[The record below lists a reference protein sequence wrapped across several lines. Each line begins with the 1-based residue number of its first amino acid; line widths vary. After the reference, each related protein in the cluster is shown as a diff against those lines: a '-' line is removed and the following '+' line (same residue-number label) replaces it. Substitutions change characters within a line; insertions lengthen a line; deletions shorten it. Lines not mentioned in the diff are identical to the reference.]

1 MSNYSKAIEE
11 MKRRRQEEAAE
22 NAAPSSLLSG
32 EQTEKK
38 SYASA
43 IERMRRQREY
53 NDKMATVNVQRAE
66 RQAQRQAEHDEW
78 VKTRTQDV
86 IKAEL
91 EEAKKNGTWASP
103 FSKEAWT
110 EGIETTKAL
119 FSGNL
124 KDLQAERK
132 ANDARV
138 PELEAE
144 LAKRRAYD
152 FQKKY
157 GSIDTNSGK
166 FKLKSQYKTTANG
179 NNQSLNP
186 ITQEYEG
193 SGFDDVLYDAING
206 NPDAIKELQ
215 REGRKYDPYGLT
227 GHFDLEELQMN
238 EDEVAMYNYLH
249 STEGSDA
256 ADEYLEYIRSDLY
269 KRERE
274 NLEAEAAAR
283 VDEKGKFVTSLETIA
298 TSPLKGLS
306 YVGQGLDLLSSG
318 KIDSNKS
325 YNRYSYMPNA
335 AREKVTENWGPV
347 GSFAYNTA
355 MSMGD
360 FLVASGISGGSGL
373 ATLILGSGSAADT
386 TIDALDRGIS
396 SDRAFLLGTAAGVIE
411 AATEKWSIDTLLE
424 DYSKKGIKQFIISN
438 IGAEAS
444 EEAISEVANTIADAI
459 IAEDKSYWMM
469 AVNQYKQMGMSE
481 SKAIAKA
488 IVDKS
493 GDVMLAALG
502 GALSGG
508 VMAGGRVGIS
518 EGSAAIG
525 KAAADTSSKLR
536 GQEILR
542 GAQNSEES
550 QQQRDAQQKFTVL
563 PTAVEQERAKA
574 RERGE
579 VFDVGYERPYT
590 GYANTAADDELDAR
604 VNAAQTVTEKTG
616 IRYGASEKQIS
627 DALELGKALG
637 REVEFFNQKSADGKS
652 VVDGFYSNEN
662 GHIYLNVNAVKKLET
677 TISHELVHSFEGTDI
692 YDELETY
699 VMLEYERRGKS
710 FDAEVARLTKTYEDA
725 GRYQGEEAVKH
736 DMVANFVEKYVLGSK
751 RSIKEITKSKPSVAR
766 RMLAWLS
773 NVLKKLERTSVSSD
787 VFDEIEK
794 IINEFDDA
802 EVSSA
807 EEAPTNVGEE
817 NVATATE
824 NEVNADEEVVAENKT
839 PATEASERSQ
849 GKAEKEAAAPKE
861 TKKAS
866 ERETAKTTVKESVR
880 IAEADDMLAEAEAAY
895 DAGEITEEELDA
907 TREVYDLWY
916 ETGTKPSESG
926 SGWNDGK
933 IARGVKRL
941 LGDKLE
947 YSVSEIVDETG
958 KSYGI
963 GVILDSTLLE
973 DLTPSERKEMVK
985 LRIDE
990 LGGQVFTAYDKN
1002 GVARDITIAEHNKW
1016 FENRKGRRIPVNKD
1030 LTQKY
1035 IGNETKQE
1043 AVVLV
1048 NELVETARYFGSE
1061 APRYSHDWLDNN
1073 GQNDWEYWTTYIQ
1086 DKNNII
1092 WKATLNIANTAN
1104 GQKILYDISPIKK
1117 VGQSI
1122 KLDTIPTDSSI
1133 SHSVSFVNSENED
1146 VTQMQ
1151 QLEREADVLEENGV
1165 DVIDGSVIKYS
1176 VSSWTDKEKET
1187 VRSKLLKVFDK
1198 ETVDTW
1204 IEDVS
1209 SVSAI
1214 ILSDRNRLDFE
1225 AADNQAFLKKNEEYK
1240 YTLDSSTLCS
1250 KRLLYQGT
1258 FDAIQH
1264 ALPDHVFTSDQLL
1277 DLLNIMDKAGYITP
1291 CGVCYVESRRRH
1303 LPKYAQRWLDT
1314 YDGEYIP
1321 QLDEITTTDG
1331 REKLRK
1337 EHPQTYADFIKAMK
1351 KIGVNNPKVVELRT
1365 DYRGD
1370 IRKLGKSTIA
1380 WLIQNGG
1387 LRIQSFSDFE
1397 TPHLLDMM
1405 QAVLDMAAV
1414 ELSSQA
1420 YTKVPD
1426 FAWVFGDTGIKINLS
1441 LIAEGNG
1448 FDADGNLAF
1457 SSKQGMDFDEA
1468 MALRNAYSANVGTI
1482 IVGANDAHILACMAD
1497 DRIDFIIPFH
1507 KSGWGNKE
1515 LALMGMKSYTDYTE
1529 EQNERYIETG
1539 SNVSENIK
1547 PLSYWDFDADGKTNA
1562 ETYLK
1567 LCAEQ
1572 GKIPKFSQFLVD
1584 NGDGSYSLQ
1593 PDGSTDGYW
1602 KTLIDFKMYDN
1613 DGVGSP
1619 QVAVKPNFNMEE
1631 AVRVLS
1637 EYEGGANTLPVAN
1650 DIVDEFVKKYKS
1662 DIQYSVSE
1670 TDAVEGVDV
1679 VASLPSKA
1687 KSALRTVERKIG
1699 ISMAEA
1705 LNLDLGG
1712 ESGKYQTQEFR
1723 NFLADVVRPLTE
1735 EYLETGEISSAAV
1748 RNMFEDNYEDIPG
1761 MPKSMYTTQKANDL
1775 SAFEKAINDNW
1786 NELRNIRRY
1795 AEDAKREK
1803 VMRVTTPITT
1813 AEAKERFKALKD
1825 AQRFEAKVVR
1835 NNLLTEEDN
1844 LKVGELLRGE
1854 TIIGNLTDGKYNIDG
1869 IKAVYE
1875 AKLQTKEAADAVS
1888 KYKRQ
1893 VAASR
1898 RENAESMLEGSD
1910 KWKDKGNG
1918 FAYARET
1925 IERNIVDVTNDKA
1938 TADKL
1943 IREIAYPV
1951 HESEAK
1957 STKWKDE
1964 MKARVKALNLS
1975 TKVKKGNTVSESYA
1989 VQFYGEASENIKI
2002 IESSRGRIDKRDGYT
2017 AEEWKA
2023 ALEAMWQENPNLDK
2037 AKIERAVEEFRAI
2050 YEEIFEIMNDVRI
2063 RNGYAPVEYRKGY
2076 FPHFTGDEEG
2086 VLAKFGRAL
2095 GITTEMMKLPTTIN
2109 GMTGTFKPGITWF
2122 GHAQSRQGIY
2132 TTYDAVTGFEQYIN
2146 GAADVIFHTDNIQ
2159 NLRALAT
2166 MIRYNASEES
2176 IKAKIVDVLSD
2187 DSLDDA
2193 AKEAVLADIRSNGK
2207 YRLSQFVSYLDEYT
2221 NLLANKKS
2229 KLDRGVEELFGR
2241 KIYVVV
2247 KNLESRVAANMV
2259 ALNIGSALT
2268 NYIPINQAG
2277 AQLGWRWMLQ
2287 GMGQTVSNYAKADGI
2302 DDISTFIINRHGSDP
2317 LVRTFLEK
2325 ASDVASIPMELVD
2338 NFTTGAIV
2346 RAAYAKYLHSG
2357 MTETEAMYQ
2366 ADLFAASVMADR
2378 SKGSMPTI
2386 FSSKNPLT
2394 KLFTQFQLE
2403 VNNEFS
2409 VIFKDIPRRE
2419 RKKWTDAVAIVLM
2432 QYFFGAF
2439 FYNEL
2444 YERIVGR
2451 RAAFDPIG
2459 IIKGAYEDF
2468 KRGDSFGD
2476 VTKEALTEIGGNLPF
2491 VGGVLFEGGR
2501 IPISSALPDVETL
2514 LKASLSDWSAEK
2526 KRKTI
2531 GKELLAPLYYMA
2543 FPFGG
2548 GAVKKLNES
2557 ISIIKNGGRYTF
2569 DSEGN
2574 RMLQYPFYKGEGLST
2589 FKEGAKALMFGG
2601 TSTEAGREWV
2611 ESDFGKLGAI
2621 ETATYQSLIE
2631 AGMSSRKAHDFIN
2644 DMREIEAPGVETKT
2658 ENYEYLGIKVQHE
2671 VPVDPDAEVKTKAQ
2685 LKREMLENSDLTGE
2699 QKSIVYFALMAS
2711 DLEQV
2716 LMTELEGLGAD
2727 MGEAT
2732 DVLLNMKDAANT
2744 YEKME
2749 ILLNSDLRSNA
2760 KEWIYTDRISESRME
2775 DIEAFAEADM
2785 DFDTFIRANMEYNRI
2800 YNEDLSASEKA
2811 TALARWINQNGFDA
2825 EEKAVIEEAFKYY
2838 SMMPAKAGKYDD
2850 FTESGLDDETAY
2862 KLSSA
2867 LADLEP
2873 LEGKTSVSELQKCRA
2888 VIDTLG
2894 SPRDQMKALESVMNK
2909 SSYKKCVTAGS
2920 YGVDA
2925 ETYVTFR
2932 EALEAGD
2939 KDGNGS
2945 ITQAEAE
2952 VAIDKMSGNL
2962 SDGERWLIEL
2972 TGGSM
2977 PGVAYLTNTQRA
2989 VLWQLANPSWNP
3001 KNNPYSESVG
3011 RAIQELFK

>member
-1 MSNYSKAIEE
+1 MSNYSKALEE
-11 MKRRRQEEAAE
+11 MKRIRQEEAE
-22 NAAPSSLLSG
+22 QKTAPSSLLSKA
-32 EQTEKK
+32 QPEKK
-38 SYASA
+38 DYSKAL
-43 IERMRRQREY
+43 ELMRRQREF
-53 NDKMATVNVQRAE
+53 NDKMGTVYVQRAK
-66 RQAQRQAEHDEW
+66 RQQEW
-78 VKTRTQDV
+78 INTRTQDV

-91 EEAKKNGTWASP
+91 DSVQ
-103 FSKEAWT
+103 KEINKARRPVT
-110 EGIETTKAL
+110 AQNLILLGNAAVSGIT
-119 FSGNL
+119 GN
-124 KDLQAERK
+124 QAAVDNQRAVVDK
-132 ANDARV
+132 V
-138 PELEAE
+138 GAE
-144 LAKRRAYD
+144 
-152 FQKKY
+152 
-157 GSIDTNSGK
+157 
-166 FKLKSQYKTTANG
+166 
-179 NNQSLNP
+179 
-186 ITQEYEG
+186 
-193 SGFDDVLYDAING
+193 
-206 NPDAIKELQ
+206 
-215 REGRKYDPYGLT
+215 
-227 GHFDLEELQMN
+227 
-238 EDEVAMYNYLH
+238 
-249 STEGSDA
+249 
-256 ADEYLEYIRSDLY
+256 
-269 KRERE
+269 
-274 NLEAEAAAR
+274 
-283 VDEKGKFVTSLETIA
+283 VDEKTAPLNDRLKKLQDELARRKAYDYYALTQNEDFEEKSKFTPEFNALGKVKFDFDIGYMDEDQQAIYFYLKSTQGDEAAEEYKNYLSINAQKVEDYK
-298 TSPLKGLS
+298 KGLAEIADKS
-306 YVGQGLDLLSSG
+306 KVGASIMSVGTGALRGFGYLGQAMDLVSG
-318 KIDSNKS
+318 KKLDPYAQ
-325 YNRYSYMPNA
+325 YNVFSHTTSGLRDAVS
-335 AREKVTENWGPV
+335 KNWGPV
-347 GSFAYNTA
+347 GSYAYDVG
-355 MSMGD
+355 MSMAD
-360 FLVASGISGGSGL
+360 FLAAAGLTGGGTA
-373 ATLILGSGSAADT
+373 ATLILGTGSAADT
-386 TIDALDRGIS
+386 TIDALERGVPS
-396 SDRAFLLGTAAGVIE
+396 VRAFAIGTAAGAIE

-438 IGAEAS
+438 ISSEAS
-444 EEAISEVANTIADAI
+444 EEAISEIANTIADTI
-459 IAEDKSYWMM
+459 IAQDKSYWVM
-469 AVNQYKQMGMSE
+469 AVNQYKQAGMSE
-481 SKAIAKA
+481 SQAFARAIIDKAGE
-488 IVDKS
+488 V
-493 GDVMLAALG
+493 GLAALG

-508 VMAGGRVGIS
+508 IMAGGRVGIS

-542 GAQNSEES
+542 GAQNAEES

-627 DALELGKALG
+627 DALELSKALG
-637 REVEFFNQKSADGKS
+637 RDVEFFNQKSANGKP

-677 TISHELVHSFEGTDI
+677 TISHELVHSFEGTPI

-766 RMLAWLS
+766 RMLAWLNNLLS
-773 NVLKKLERTSVSSD
+773 KLERTPVKSTVEQIR
-787 VFDEIEK
+787 DEYE
-794 IINEFDDA
+794 A
-802 EVSSA
+802 AMSRA

-817 NVATATE
+817 DVATATE
-824 NEVNADEEVVAENKT
+824 SEIDADEEVVAEDKT
-839 PATEASERSQ
+839 SATEASERSQ
-849 GKAEKEAAAPKE
+849 GKAEKETAAPKE

-947 YSVSEIVDETG
+947 YSISVAPDGKQYVKADRIVIFGNDPESWAAQIEDYINNKIRHGENVVLTAADGDALILTEDTAG
-958 KSYGI
+958 KASFRNLIKYDG
-963 GVILDSTLLE
+963 
-973 DLTPSERKEMVK
+973 K
-985 LRIDE
+985 LRPMTDSEYETKINAETHIDE
-990 LGGQVFTAYDKN
+990 LVKVSTRGNQIIADEGGIHGDMAKDGWNYRRAFFMDFDGKYYSLN
-1002 GVARDITIAEHNKW
+1002 ISVA
-1016 FENRKGRRIPVNKD
+1016 
-1030 LTQKY
+1030 
-1035 IGNETKQE
+1035 IGSQGKI
-1043 AVVLV
+1043 V
-1048 NELVETARYFGSE
+1048 Y
-1061 APRYSHDWLDNN
+1061 
-1073 GQNDWEYWTTYIQ
+1073 
-1086 DKNNII
+1086 
-1092 WKATLNIANTAN
+1092 NIANIR
-1104 GQKILYDISPIKK
+1104 KRSFPISK
-1117 VGQSI
+1117 G
-1122 KLDTIPTDSSI
+1122 SSAKSGAQDEKTSYNTTI
-1133 SHSVSFVNSENED
+1133 SHSVSSVNSENED

-1165 DVIDGSVIKYS
+1165 DVIDGSAIKYS
-1176 VSSWTDKEKET
+1176 VSSWTDKERKT

-1209 SVSAI
+1209 SVAAI

-1225 AADNQAFLKKNEEYK
+1225 AADNQTFLKKNEEYK

-1303 LPKYAQRWLDT
+1303 LSTYAQRWLDT

-1321 QLDEITTTDG
+1321 RLDEITTTDG

-1337 EHPQTYADFIKAMK
+1337 EHPQTYADFIKAMN

-1365 DYRGD
+1365 DYRGN
-1370 IRKLGKSTIA
+1370 IRKFRKSTIEE
-1380 WLIQNGG
+1380 LIQNGG

-1515 LALMGMKSYTDYTE
+1515 LALMGMKSYTDYTK
-1529 EQNERYIETG
+1529 EQSERYIETG
-1539 SNVSENIK
+1539 SKVSENIK

-1567 LCAEQ
+1567 LCTEE
-1572 GKIPKFSQFLVD
+1572 GKIPKFSRFLVD

-1662 DIQYSVSE
+1662 GIQYSVSE

-1699 ISMAEA
+1699 IAMAEA

-1748 RNMFEDNYEDIPG
+1748 RNMFEDNYKDIPG

-1854 TIIGNLTDGKYNIDG
+1854 TIIGNLTDRKYNIDG

-1888 KYKRQ
+1888 KYKQQ
-1893 VAASR
+1893 VAATR

-1925 IERNIVDVTNDKA
+1925 LERNFVDVTNDKA

-1951 HESEAK
+1951 HEAQAK
-1957 STKWKDE
+1957 STKWKDG

-2037 AKIERAVEEFRAI
+2037 TKIERAVEEFRAI

-2095 GITTEMMKLPTTIN
+2095 GIKTEMMKLPTTIN
-2109 GMTGTFKPGITWF
+2109 GMTSTFKPGITWF

-2259 ALNIGSALT
+2259 ALNLGSALT

-2287 GMGQTVSNYAKADGI
+2287 GMGQTVSNYAKSDGI

-2338 NFTTGAIV
+2338 NFTTGTIV

-2419 RKKWTDAVAIVLM
+2419 REKWTDAVAIVLLK
-2432 QYFFGAF
+2432 YFLGAF
-2439 FYNEL
+2439 LYNEL

-2459 IIKGAYEDF
+2459 IIKGAYEDI

-2476 VTKEALTEIGGNLPF
+2476 ATKEALTEIGGNLPF

-2531 GKELLAPLYYMA
+2531 GKELLAPLYYVA

-2548 GAVKKLNES
+2548 GAVKKLNETFA
-2557 ISIIKNGGRYTF
+2557 IINNGGRYTF
-2569 DSEGN
+2569 DAEGN
-2574 RMLQYPFYKGEGLST
+2574 RMLQYPFYKGEGLKS
-2589 FKEGAKALMFGG
+2589 FGEGAKALLFGG
-2601 TSTEAGREWV
+2601 TATEAGREWV
-2611 ESDFGKLGAI
+2611 ESDFGKLGAK
-2621 ETATYQSLIE
+2621 ETATYESLIE
-2631 AGMSSRKAHDFIN
+2631 AGMSSREAYNFVN
-2644 DMREIEAPGVETKT
+2644 DLRDVEAPGVDTKT

-2711 DLEQV
+2711 ESEQV

-2749 ILLNSDLRSNA
+2749 ILLNSDLRFNA

-2785 DFDTFIRANMEYNRI
+2785 DFDTFIRANMEYNKL

-2825 EEKAVIEEAFKYY
+2825 KEKAVIEEAFKYY
-2838 SMMPAKAGKYDD
+2838 SMMPAKAGRYDD

-2862 KLSSA
+2862 KVASA
-2867 LADLEP
+2867 IADLEP

-2888 VIDTLG
+2888 VIDTIG
-2894 SPRDQMKALESVMNK
+2894 SPADQMKALESVMNK
-2909 SSYKKCVTAGS
+2909 SNYKKCVTAGS

-2925 ETYVTFR
+2925 ETYVAFR

-2939 KDGNGS
+2939 KDGNGNIS
-2945 ITQAEAE
+2945 QAEAE
-2952 VAIDKMSGNL
+2952 AALDKLSGNL

-2977 PGVAYLTNTQRA
+2977 PGVVYLTNTQLA

-3001 KNNPYSESVG
+3001 KNNPYSKSVG
-3011 RAIQELFK
+3011 QAVQDIMK

>member
-1 MSNYSKAIEE
+1 MSNYSKALEE
-11 MKRRRQEEAAE
+11 MKRRRQEEAE
-22 NAAPSSLLSG
+22 QKTAPSSLLSKA
-32 EQTEKK
+32 QPEKK
-38 SYASA
+38 DYSKAL
-43 IERMRRQREY
+43 ELMRRQREY

-66 RQAQRQAEHDEW
+66 RQQEW
-78 VKTRTQDV
+78 INTRTQDV

-91 EEAKKNGTWASP
+91 DEAKKNDGDAKLLSGEWWRDIGEEASAI
-103 FSKEAWT
+103 FDYNKQKQITTDRTENAKRVEELTKELNERKAYDYNLLTQNKDFEAKSKYVANKDNFYGYINRDPEAT
-110 EGIETTKAL
+110 ERYISTATMEVPGVFREYFGMSEPQAEHMTEDEISLYNYIYATKGKDSADEYYEYLRPTLNARYTNQKDIETEEYGKLHPGKAAAKSVLTNVGGLTTSFVPTALDLFGQEIDPNDPIFRTKRDTEKLISGGAQTIKENYGGVTSFL
-119 FSGNL
+119 YEQSVSMANNLTARAISYLSGNL
-124 KDLQAERK
+124 MPATLQFA
-132 ANDARV
+132 
-138 PELEAE
+138 L
-144 LAKRRAYD
+144 
-152 FQKKY
+152 
-157 GSIDTNSGK
+157 
-166 FKLKSQYKTTANG
+166 TTA
-179 NNQSLNP
+179 QDKTL
-186 ITQEYEG
+186 
-193 SGFDDVLYDAING
+193 DAI
-206 NPDAIKELQ
+206 
-215 REGRKYDPYGLT
+215 
-227 GHFDLEELQMN
+227 
-238 EDEVAMYNYLH
+238 
-249 STEGSDA
+249 
-256 ADEYLEYIRSDLY
+256 
-269 KRERE
+269 ERG
-274 NLEAEAAAR
+274 
-283 VDEKGKFVTSLETIA
+283 VD
-298 TSPLKGLS
+298 
-306 YVGQGLDLLSSG
+306 Q
-318 KIDSNKS
+318 
-325 YNRYSYMPNA
+325 
-335 AREKVTENWGPV
+335 
-347 GSFAYNTA
+347 NTA
-355 MSMGD
+355 IMMG
-360 FLVASGISGGSGL
+360 LPAGI
-373 ATLILGSGSAADT
+373 
-386 TIDALDRGIS
+386 
-396 SDRAFLLGTAAGVIE
+396 IE
-411 AATEKWSIDTLLE
+411 AACENLSLESFGNRFLNNVTSNKWWKDWIIQTFTEAGEELATSVATRITDTVIAMGE
-424 DYSKKGIKQFIISN
+424 
-438 IGAEAS
+438 S
-444 EEAISEVANTIADAI
+444 EF
-459 IAEDKSYWMM
+459 ML
-469 AVNQYKQMGMSE
+469 AVNQYKQAGMSDGQ
-481 SKAIAKA
+481 AIGRVLLDNMKE
-488 IVDKS
+488 
-493 GDVMLAALG
+493 DVLAALG
-502 GALSGG
+502 GAISGFVFGGGG
-508 VMAGGRVGIS
+508 VAIS
-518 EGSAAIG
+518 EGPAAIG

-542 GAQNSEES
+542 GAQNSEVA
-550 QQQRDAQQKFTVL
+550 QQQRAEQQKFTVL

-627 DALELGKALG
+627 AALELSKALG
-637 REVEFFNQKSADGKS
+637 RDVEFFNQKSADGKP

-677 TISHELVHSFEGTDI
+677 TISHELVHSFEGTPI

-802 EVSSA
+802 EASST

-839 PATEASERSQ
+839 PATEVSERSQ
-849 GKAEKEAAAPKE
+849 GKAEKETAAPKE

-947 YSVSEIVDETG
+947 YSVSYTTDNRPVAVIDEDILVGVDEAD
-958 KSYGI
+958 I
-963 GVILDSTLLE
+963 
-973 DLTPSERKEMVK
+973 VK
-985 LRIDE
+985 TVKRE
-990 LGGQVFTAYDKN
+990 LGRRFSDGIWVS
-1002 GVARDITIAEHNKW
+1002 
-1016 FENRKGRRIPVNKD
+1016 GR
-1030 LTQKY
+1030 
-1035 IGNETKQE
+1035 
-1043 AVVLV
+1043 
-1048 NELVETARYFGSE
+1048 
-1061 APRYSHDWLDNN
+1061 
-1073 GQNDWEYWTTYIQ
+1073 
-1086 DKNNII
+1086 
-1092 WKATLNIANTAN
+1092 NIAVNRTSRLEYTGSKYSNKLKHQSKEVFVDKMRAAANLDDIVLASTDYINEELKHSRRDEFTQFAKGDVLLQINNNKYTANVVVGITDDSETVLYDVVNVQPTNFQLKTGTTNNRELQNTA
-1104 GQKILYDISPIKK
+1104 LVRK
-1117 VGQSI
+1117 VAPA
-1122 KLDTIPTDSSI
+1122 DTTI
-1133 SHSVSFVNSENED
+1133 SHSVSEVKTTDED

-1151 QLEREADVLEENGV
+1151 QFKRWFGDWQNHPESASKVVNEDGTPKVMYHGTNANDEFWVFDTYGSNFGLFGMGSYFTDNYDVAQGYTKKGKGKNPRIYAVYLNIRNP
-1165 DVIDGSVIKYS
+1165 IDMDQ
-1176 VSSWTDKEKET
+1176 TADKEQWLAAVEEDDRSDLEQYAKNAVTNEDMYKCLKE
-1187 VRSKLLKVFDK
+1187 LC
-1198 ETVDTW
+1198 
-1204 IEDVS
+1204 
-1209 SVSAI
+1209 
-1214 ILSDRNRLDFE
+1214 
-1225 AADNQAFLKKNEEYK
+1225 ADNMMYKEDAIEYITNVIQSMGFDGITHIGGGRYNSSDSERHRVYIAFEPNQIKSATDNI
-1240 YTLDSSTLCS
+1240 
-1250 KRLLYQGT
+1250 GT
-1258 FDAIQH
+1258 FD
-1264 ALPDHVFTSDQLL
+1264 S
-1277 DLLNIMDKAGYITP
+1277 
-1291 CGVCYVESRRRH
+1291 
-1303 LPKYAQRWLDT
+1303 
-1314 YDGEYIP
+1314 
-1321 QLDEITTTDG
+1321 
-1331 REKLRK
+1331 
-1337 EHPQTYADFIKAMK
+1337 
-1351 KIGVNNPKVVELRT
+1351 NNP
-1365 DYRGD
+1365 D
-1370 IRKLGKSTIA
+1370 IR
-1380 WLIQNGG
+1380 
-1387 LRIQSFSDFE
+1387 
-1397 TPHLLDMM
+1397 
-1405 QAVLDMAAV
+1405 
-1414 ELSSQA
+1414 
-1420 YTKVPD
+1420 
-1426 FAWVFGDTGIKINLS
+1426 
-1441 LIAEGNG
+1441 
-1448 FDADGNLAF
+1448 
-1457 SSKQGMDFDEA
+1457 
-1468 MALRNAYSANVGTI
+1468 
-1482 IVGANDAHILACMAD
+1482 
-1497 DRIDFIIPFH
+1497 
-1507 KSGWGNKE
+1507 
-1515 LALMGMKSYTDYTE
+1515 
-1529 EQNERYIETG
+1529 
-1539 SNVSENIK
+1539 
-1547 PLSYWDFDADGKTNA
+1547 
-1562 ETYLK
+1562 
-1567 LCAEQ
+1567 
-1572 GKIPKFSQFLVD
+1572 
-1584 NGDGSYSLQ
+1584 
-1593 PDGSTDGYW
+1593 
-1602 KTLIDFKMYDN
+1602 
-1613 DGVGSP
+1613 
-1619 QVAVKPNFNMEE
+1619 
-1631 AVRVLS
+1631 
-1637 EYEGGANTLPVAN
+1637 
-1650 DIVDEFVKKYKS
+1650 
-1662 DIQYSVSE
+1662 YSVSE

-1888 KYKRQ
+1888 KYKQQ

-1898 RENAESMLEGSD
+1898 RENAETLLEGSD

-2002 IESSRGRIDKRDGYT
+2002 IEASRGRIDKRDGYT

-2023 ALEAMWQENPNLDK
+2023 ALEAMWQENPVLYK

-2095 GITTEMMKLPTTIN
+2095 GIKTEMMKLPTTIN

-2247 KNLESRVAANMV
+2247 KNLESKVAANMV
-2259 ALNIGSALT
+2259 ALNLGSALT

-2325 ASDVASIPMELVD
+2325 ASDVASKPMELVD
-2338 NFTTGAIV
+2338 NFTTGTIV

-2419 RKKWTDAVAIVLM
+2419 RKKWTDAVAIVLLN
-2432 QYFFGAF
+2432 YFIGAF

-2476 VTKEALTEIGGNLPF
+2476 ATKEALTEIGGNLPF

-2531 GKELLAPLYYMA
+2531 GKELLAPLYYVA

-2760 KEWIYTDRISESRME
+2760 KEWIYTDRISESRIE
-2775 DIEAFAEADM
+2775 DIEAFAEAGM

-2867 LADLEP
+2867 LSDLEP

-2888 VIDTLG
+2888 VIDTIG
-2894 SPRDQMKALESVMNK
+2894 SPTEQMKALESVMNK
-2909 SSYKKCVTAGS
+2909 SNYKKCVTAGS

-2925 ETYVTFR
+2925 ETYVAFR

-2945 ITQAEAE
+2945 ISQAEAE
-2952 VAIDKMSGNL
+2952 AALDKLSGNL

-2977 PGVAYLTNTQRA
+2977 PGVVYLSNTQLA

-3001 KNNPYSESVG
+3001 KNNPYSKSVG
-3011 RAIQELFK
+3011 QTVQDLIK

>member
-1 MSNYSKAIEE
+1 MSNYSKALEE
-11 MKRRRQEEAAE
+11 MKRRRQEEAE
-22 NAAPSSLLSG
+22 QKTAPSSLLSKA
-32 EQTEKK
+32 QPEKK
-38 SYASA
+38 DYSKAL
-43 IERMRRQREY
+43 ELMRRQREY
-53 NDKMATVNVQRAE
+53 NDKMATVNVQRAK
-66 RQAQRQAEHDEW
+66 RQQEW
-78 VKTRTQDV
+78 INTRTQDV
-86 IKAEL
+86 IKADIDRVQKQIDKAQRPVTAQKLIWLGNAAVSGITGNQVAVDNQRDVLDQTAAKADKETEPYRIEL
-91 EEAKKNGTWASP
+91 EKYQN
-103 FSKEAWT
+103 
-110 EGIETTKAL
+110 
-119 FSGNL
+119 
-124 KDLQAERK
+124 
-132 ANDARV
+132 
-138 PELEAE
+138 E
-144 LAKRRAYD
+144 LARRQAYD
-152 FQKKY
+152 FQQKY
-157 GSIDTNSGK
+157 GELPKEKDFRS
-166 FKLKSQYKTTANG
+166 KSQYIEELGKKDTRYAHINDK
-179 NNQSLNP
+179 L
-186 ITQEYEG
+186 
-193 SGFDDVLYDAING
+193 DDVNKLKYVWDLRTSPLSDYSSSAQFIDEEELAIFNYLYATQGADEAYEYYDAIESGLNKEWTE
-206 NPDAIKELQ
+206 AINQDMAKIAEKSAIGGSALSVATGLA
-215 REGRKYDPYGLT
+215 RGYG
-227 GHFDLEELQMN
+227 
-238 EDEVAMYNYLH
+238 
-249 STEGSDA
+249 
-256 ADEYLEYIRSDLY
+256 
-269 KRERE
+269 
-274 NLEAEAAAR
+274 
-283 VDEKGKFVTSLETIA
+283 
-298 TSPLKGLS
+298 
-306 YVGQGLDLLSSG
+306 YVGQLGDVLRG
-318 KIDSNKS
+318 KEIDPNAS
-325 YNRYSYMPNA
+325 YNIFSNMTGTLRDTVS
-335 AREKVTENWGPV
+335 KDWGPV
-347 GSFAYNTA
+347 GSFAYDTG
-355 MSMGD
+355 MSMAD
-360 FLVASGISGGSGL
+360 FLAAAAASLGSGF
-373 ATLILGSGSAADT
+373 ASLILGTGAASDA
-386 TIDALDRGIS
+386 TIDALERGVS
-396 SDRAFLLGTAAGVIE
+396 SNRAFFIGTAAGAIE
-411 AATEKWSIDTLLE
+411 VATEKMSIDELFKNPTKE
-424 DYSKKGIKQFIISN
+424 GIKQYVKQN
-438 IGAEAS
+438 IKSEAT
-444 EEAISEVANTIADAI
+444 EEAISEIANTLADAVIAGDKSNWIIATNEYKMKGYSESEALARVIADKLG
-459 IAEDKSYWMM
+459 ET
-469 AVNQYKQMGMSE
+469 G
-481 SKAIAKA
+481 
-488 IVDKS
+488 
-493 GDVMLAALG
+493 LAALG

-508 VMAGGRVGIS
+508 VMAGGGVAIS
-518 EGSAAIG
+518 EGHAAIG

-536 GQEILR
+536 GQEVLR
-542 GAQNSEES
+542 GAQNSKES

-590 GYANTAADDELDAR
+590 GYANTAADDELDSR

-627 DALELGKALG
+627 DALELSKALG
-637 REVEFFNQKSADGKS
+637 RDVEFFNQKSADGKP

-677 TISHELVHSFEGTDI
+677 TISHELVHSFEGTPI

-710 FDAEVARLTKTYEDA
+710 FDAEVAQLTKTYEDA
-725 GRYQGEEAVKH
+725 GRYQGEEAIKH

-773 NVLKKLERTSVSSD
+773 NVLKKLERTSVSVD

-849 GKAEKEAAAPKE
+849 GKAEKETAVPKE

-895 DAGEITEEELDA
+895 DAGEITAEELDA

-933 IARGVKRL
+933 IARSVKRL

-947 YSVSEIVDETG
+947 YSISVAPDGKQYVKADRIVIFGNDPESWAAQIEDYINNKIRHGENVVLTAADGDALILTEDTAG
-958 KSYGI
+958 KASFRNLIKYDG
-963 GVILDSTLLE
+963 
-973 DLTPSERKEMVK
+973 K
-985 LRIDE
+985 LRPMTDSEYETKINAETHIDE
-990 LGGQVFTAYDKN
+990 LVKVSTRGDKIIADEGGIHGDMAKDGWNYRRAFFMDFDGKYYSLN
-1002 GVARDITIAEHNKW
+1002 ISVA
-1016 FENRKGRRIPVNKD
+1016 
-1030 LTQKY
+1030 
-1035 IGNETKQE
+1035 IGSQGKI
-1043 AVVLV
+1043 V
-1048 NELVETARYFGSE
+1048 Y
-1061 APRYSHDWLDNN
+1061 
-1073 GQNDWEYWTTYIQ
+1073 
-1086 DKNNII
+1086 
-1092 WKATLNIANTAN
+1092 NIANIR
-1104 GQKILYDISPIKK
+1104 KRSFPISK
-1117 VGQSI
+1117 G
-1122 KLDTIPTDSSI
+1122 SSAKSGAQDEKTSYNTTI
-1133 SHSVSFVNSENED
+1133 SHSVSSVNSENED

-1209 SVSAI
+1209 SVAAI

-1380 WLIQNGG
+1380 WLIKNGG

-1567 LCAEQ
+1567 LCAEE
-1572 GKIPKFSQFLVD
+1572 GMIPKFSRFLVD

-1662 DIQYSVSE
+1662 GIQYSVSE

-2037 AKIERAVEEFRAI
+2037 AKIERAVEEFRSI

-2095 GITTEMMKLPTTIN
+2095 GIKTEMMKLPTTIN

-2187 DSLDDA
+2187 DALDDA

-2247 KNLESRVAANMV
+2247 KNLESKVAANMV
-2259 ALNIGSALT
+2259 ALNLGSALT

-2277 AQLGWRWMLQ
+2277 AQLGWRWILQ

-2325 ASDVASIPMELVD
+2325 ASDVASKPMELVD
-2338 NFTTGAIV
+2338 NFTTGTIV

-2419 RKKWTDAVAIVLM
+2419 REKWTDAVAIVLM
-2432 QYFFGAF
+2432 KYFFGAF
-2439 FYNEL
+2439 LYNEL

-2531 GKELLAPLYYMA
+2531 GKELLAPLYYIA

-2574 RMLQYPFYKGEGLST
+2574 RMLQYPFYKGEGFST

-2760 KEWIYTDRISESRME
+2760 KEWIYTDRISESRIE

-2888 VIDTLG
+2888 VIDTIG
-2894 SPRDQMKALESVMNK
+2894 SPTEQMKALESVMNK
-2909 SSYKKCVTAGS
+2909 SNYKKCVTAGS

-2925 ETYVTFR
+2925 ETYVAFR

-2945 ITQAEAE
+2945 ISQAEAE
-2952 VAIDKMSGNL
+2952 AALDKLSGNL

-2977 PGVAYLTNTQRA
+2977 PGVVYLSNTQLA

-3001 KNNPYSESVG
+3001 KNNPYSKSVG
-3011 RAIQELFK
+3011 QTVQDLIK